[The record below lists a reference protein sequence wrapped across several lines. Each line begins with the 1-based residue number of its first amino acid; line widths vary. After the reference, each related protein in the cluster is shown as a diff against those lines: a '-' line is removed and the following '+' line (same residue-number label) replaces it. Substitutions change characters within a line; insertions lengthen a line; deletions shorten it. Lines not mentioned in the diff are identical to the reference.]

1 MLKNKG
7 FINRHGLYFGGIIYR
22 LKVSKKVKNM
32 DSFNVSV
39 QRDAQPSS
47 ASKFASLV
55 MSALVVL
62 LPVFFIPSLAVSVP
76 VAKIILLTVGV
87 LAALAAVIL
96 STIQNGEIKIPW
108 NLMTASVVAL
118 PLAFLISALFSSNPA
133 NSLWGYGFENSTFGF
148 VLLASLGALLSARIF
163 TDKNRL
169 STTLWGVIIASL
181 VLGVFHVLRFF
192 VGAGKL
198 SLKVFADNFSNALGG
213 WNELALWFGLAG
225 LLTMVFLELSP
236 STGSGQVKGLKKII
250 AYATLALSLVV
261 MIVINFSTAWY
272 LVGVFA
278 LVFLVYELSRQN
290 VAPDGSVKRRVAWH
304 ALIIMAIALICILGN
319 TAISTNI
326 SQKLN
331 LGTVEVRPSWTATWD
346 VLRSSLA
353 DRPLI
358 GSGANNFTSSWLIH
372 KPAGINDTIFWNT
385 DFSSGIGLIPTFAIT
400 TGVLG
405 IIAWLFFLGMTIL
418 SSVKLLFRE
427 GVESEDKVLTVASVF
442 GALFLWAATVF
453 YVPSSAIFASAFLF
467 TGFVMASL
475 YRSGLLKTRAFSL
488 FSVPRASF
496 ISVLVLIAVLI
507 GVVSL
512 GFLFVERAIAQ
523 IYFGKA
529 LVSANQS
536 QSIDMA
542 ENYLNRAVALYPF
555 DTFYRSLAT
564 VSMTKLS
571 TLLQDQNASPEAV
584 RAGFQTLLS
593 NAIQNAQLATQKD
606 GNNYQNWLALAQIY
620 GSVVPKPFQIQDAY
634 ESARGA
640 YTKAK
645 ELNPYS
651 PSILLAM
658 ARLESDNESLDKAG
672 VLAEE
677 AAKMKTN
684 YADAHFFLSQIAVQ
698 QGNISRAIEKTETTI
713 ILSPSNAGLYFQLGV
728 LYFNV
733 PNYGNASQALGKAV
747 EMVPDYA
754 NARYFLG
761 LSLARIGDKAGATQQ
776 FEAILKT
783 NPNNKE
789 IMKVL
794 ENLKAGKDP
803 LSGIAGAPQTRNT
816 LPVSEQ

>member
-1 MLKNKG
+1 
-7 FINRHGLYFGGIIYR
+7 
-22 LKVSKKVKNM
+22 M
-32 DSFNVSV
+32 DSFNVSA

-47 ASKFASLV
+47 ASRFASLV
-55 MSALVVL
+55 MSALIIL
-62 LPVFFIPSLAVSVP
+62 LPVFFIPSLIVAVP

-133 NSLWGYGFENSTFGF
+133 NSLWGYGFENGTFGF

-169 STTLWGVIIASL
+169 NTTLWGVLVASL
-181 VLGVFHVLRFF
+181 VLGLFHVLRFF
-192 VGAGKL
+192 IGAGKL
-198 SLKVFADNFSNALGG
+198 SLKVFADNFSNAVGG
-213 WNELALWFGLAG
+213 WNELALWFGLVSI
-225 LLTMVFLELSP
+225 LSMVFLELSQ
-236 STGSGQVKGLKKII
+236 TNGLKKII
-250 AYATLALSLVV
+250 TYLTLALSLVV

-272 LVGVFA
+272 LAGIFA

-290 VAPDGSVKRRVAWH
+290 IALDGSVKRKIAWH
-304 ALIIMAIALICILGN
+304 SLVIMVVALICILGN
-319 TAISTNI
+319 TAISTNV
-326 SQKLN
+326 SQKLG

-346 VLRSSLA
+346 VLKTSLA
-353 DRPLI
+353 ERPLV
-358 GSGANNFTSSWLIH
+358 GSGPNNFTSSWLMH

-385 DFSSGIGLIPTFAIT
+385 DFSSGIGLIPSFAVT

-405 IIAWLFFLGMTIL
+405 ILAWLFFLGMTVL
-418 SSVKLLFRE
+418 SSVRLLFRE
-427 GVESEDKVLTVASVF
+427 GVEQDEKALTVASVF
-442 GALFLWAATVF
+442 GALFLWAIAIF
-453 YVPSSAIFASAFLF
+453 YVPSSAIFALAFLF
-467 TGFVMASL
+467 SGFVIASL

-536 QSIDMA
+536 QSVDMA
-542 ENYLNRAVALYPF
+542 ENYLNKAVALYPF
-555 DTFYRSLAT
+555 DTFYRSLST
-564 VSMTKLS
+564 ISMTKLS
-571 TLLQDQNASPEAV
+571 NLLQDQNATPEAV

-606 GNNYQNWLALAQIY
+606 GNNYQNWLALAQVY

-634 ESARGA
+634 ESAKQA

-651 PSILLAM
+651 PSILLSM
-658 ARLESDNESLDKAG
+658 ARLESDNESLDKAIP
-672 VLAEE
+672 LAEE
-677 AAKMKTN
+677 ATKMKTN

-713 ILSPSNAGLYFQLGV
+713 LLSPSNAGLYFQLGV

-733 PNYGNASQALGKAV
+733 PNYENAAQALARAV

-761 LSLARIGDKAGATQQ
+761 LSLARTGDRAGATQQ

-783 NPNNKE
+783 NPDNKE
-789 IMKVL
+789 IIKVL

-816 LPVSEQ
+816 LPVSE